1 MVEVRP
7 RCLDAE
13 RCCNTRRWRLQAEVA
28 MRAKGK
34 PGMTDEQVA
43 AFVDRYMP
51 AYRAYLTG
59 LYEKGPT
66 TGKKGLVLNIDI
78 DPSRAPIGAQII

>member
-1 MVEVRP
+1 MHLHWRA
-7 RCLDAE
+7 AE
-13 RCCNTRRWRLQAEVA
+13 MFYLVCRWRLQAEVA

-51 AYRAYLTG
+51 AYRAYLKG

-66 TGKKGLVLNIDI
+66 TGRQGLVLNINI
-78 DPSRAPIGAQII
+78 DPNRAPTGAQTM